1 MTRESA
7 TENLL
12 DQILALPDEAQAEIV
27 RALIESQGDDS
38 DLYRLDDDNQR
49 AERALEKA

>member
-1 MTRESA
+1 MTLKST

-12 DQILALPDEAQAEIV
+12 DQILALPEEAQAEIV
-27 RALIESQGDDS
+27 QALIEGQADDS
-38 DLYRLDDDNQR
+38 DLYLLDDDNQH